1 MDSTQVNLVKTS
13 FEKVAPISSA
23 AAGMF
28 YARLFELD
36 PDLRPLFRGSIEE
49 QGRKLMQVLAVA
61 VGSLDK
67 LDALLPTVRALGA
80 KHNTYGVREKDYE
93 TVGTALIWTLEQGL
107 GEDFT
112 PPVREA
118 WVETYGL
125 LSNVMKDSA
134 RGAQAA

>member
-1 MDSTQVNLVKTS
+1 MDSTQVSLVKTS
-13 FEKVAPISSA
+13 FEKVAPISNA

-36 PDLRPLFRGSIEE
+36 PGLRPLFRGSIEE

-61 VGSLDK
+61 VASLDQ

-80 KHNTYGVREKDYE
+80 RHSTYGIQEKDYE
-93 TVGTALIWTLEQGL
+93 TVGAALIWTLEQGL

-118 WVETYGL
+118 WVETYGV

-134 RGAQAA
+134 RSAKAA